1 MCKTVKERLIAFI
14 EFKGLSKNKFEMM
27 CGLSKRYVSNISK
40 SIQPE
45 ICKKIS
51 LVFPDLNTGW
61 LMTGDGEMLKAAE
74 PTAQESNGVYVPQ
87 EFVRM
92 FNNMT
97 EMAKIQEGNI
107 AKLTAMV
114 DRLTGGEGSVKKD
127 HAG

>member
-1 MCKTVKERLIAFI
+1 MCKTVKERLIAFV

-74 PTAQESNGVYVPQ
+74 PNAQESNGVYVPQ

-114 DRLTGGEGSVKKD
+114 DRLTGGESPAKKD
-127 HAG
+127 NAG

>member
-1 MCKTVKERLIAFI
+1 MCTTVKERLVAFI
-14 EFKGLSKNKFEMM
+14 EYKGLSKNRFEAM

-40 SIQPE
+40 SIQPK

-51 LVFPDLNTGW
+51 LIFPELNTGW
-61 LMTGDGEMLKAAE
+61 LMTGEGEMLKTTE
-74 PTAQESNGVYVPQ
+74 PTAPESSGVFIPQ
-87 EFVRM
+87 ELVRM

-107 AKLTAMV
+107 AKLTEMV

-127 HAG
+127 NAG